1 MPASSEFLIL
11 RRFSVGDEDL
21 LVKAYGPAGRVKL
34 FVPKGASAE
43 GGYLGIFEPFNLV
56 DVSYKQSGNVLLVGD
71 VRKAF
76 FLSYLALQDYSAF
89 VWMSRVL
96 EFVERWFIQYEPEL
110 FSLAVEY
117 LQKHPENQDLAFLRF
132 KLQFLLKLG
141 LYKDSA
147 FPVGVRAIAERLLK
161 ENTEVLNRIRL
172 TKRQTEELNKGIEA
186 QLSSLL

>member
-1 MPASSEFLIL
+1 M
-11 RRFSVGDEDL
+11 
-21 LVKAYGPAGRVKL
+21 
-34 FVPKGASAE
+34 
-43 GGYLGIFEPFNLV
+43 V

-71 VRKAF
+71 VRKVF
-76 FLSYLALQDYSAF
+76 SLSYLALQDYSTF

-132 KLQFLLKLG
+132 KLQFLHKLG